1 MLESNDN
8 LQNADGL
15 NEELSKKQLE
25 EVNLQDKSLSIDNDD
40 TSKEIVANSSN
51 ESTETTADNLIENP
65 SSNHENMT
73 LEEPIDTPLLD
84 YDSLSMDDLVN
95 ALEAMVGVENV
106 VAVKDQVEHI
116 KSSYLSKYH
125 HFIEDKKDLFET
137 ENPEATEPFSYDLPS
152 KQKFDQLYSVFKE
165 KRNKHFK
172 TLENNQ
178 KSNLETRIAI
188 VEELKNLIDPSANIK
203 NALKQFNEL
212 RERWKNA
219 GSIPKDKYNH
229 VWNNYHFHV
238 ENFYD
243 LLHQDREAR
252 DLDFKNNLEQ
262 KQKIVAR
269 AAELAEEHDVNKAFY
284 ELQDLHRIW
293 KEDIGPVGKDHREEI
308 WNQFSAYTKIMHDKR
323 DVIFEELRASEVL
336 NLEKKQSIIAAI
348 QAITSEK
355 MEAHSNWQPKVTQI
369 ETLRTDFFAIGKVPK
384 EVNEATWSAF
394 KNAVR
399 EFNITKNSFY
409 KDIKKEQLD
418 NLRQKEALVE
428 KAKSLQDSVDYATT
442 TPILK
447 QLQEDWKKIGHVPRK
462 NSDIIWTEFRAAC
475 NQYFDNL
482 KANRNQEDAEEVA
495 CFDKKKEYIETTMAA
510 FEMSGDHKTDLDAI
524 KTHIATWKTLGKVP
538 QNRRHIDG
546 KFNKMLDGLFEKLS
560 LSKKDSE
567 MMRFNNRI
575 ENLSEANDTRK
586 LDGEKIF
593 LTRKID
599 EIQQE
604 VNQLENNIQ
613 FFANTKNAKKE
624 NSIVTE
630 VRKNIALK
638 KEEID
643 VLRSKLKQLKSLVV
657 ES

>member
-8 LQNADGL
+8 LHTADGL
-15 NEELSKKQLE
+15 QTEFSKNQLAEQHPLDGELSADNQLSE
-25 EVNLQDKSLSIDNDD
+25 P
-40 TSKEIVANSSN
+40 TIVAAPEENA
-51 ESTETTADNLIENP
+51 ETTAHILIQNSTPDNDNVVAD
-65 SSNHENMT
+65 
-73 LEEPIDTPLLD
+73 EPIDTPLLD

-106 VAVKDQVEHI
+106 IAIKDQIEHI
-116 KSSYLSKYH
+116 KSSYLSKYN
-125 HFIEDKKDLFET
+125 HFLEDKKDLFAA
-137 ENPEATEPFSYDLPS
+137 ENPDSNETFSYNLPS
-152 KQKFDQLYSVFKE
+152 KAKFDQLYSLFRD

-172 TLENNQ
+172 TVENNQ

-188 VEELKNLIDPSANIK
+188 VEELKNLIDPQSNIK

-212 RERWKNA
+212 RDRWKNA
-219 GSIPKDKYNH
+219 GPIPKDKYNH

-252 DLDFKNNLEQ
+252 DLEFKNNLDQ

-269 AAELAEEHDVNKAFY
+269 AAELAEEQDVNKAFY

-293 KEDIGPVGKDHREEI
+293 KEEIGPVGKEHREEI
-308 WNQFSAYTKIMHDKR
+308 WNQFSVYTKIMHDKR
-323 DVIFEELRASEVL
+323 DVIFEELRASEVV
-336 NLEKKQSIIAAI
+336 NLEKKQAVIAQI
-348 QAITSEK
+348 VAITAEK
-355 MEAHSNWQPKVTQI
+355 MEAHSNWQPKVEQI
-369 ETLRTDFFAIGKVPK
+369 EALRTEFFAIGKVPK
-384 EVNEATWSAF
+384 EENEATWSAF

-399 EFNITKNSFY
+399 EFNTTKNSFY

-447 QLQEDWKKIGHVPRK
+447 QIQEDWKKIGHVPRK
-462 NSDIIWTEFRAAC
+462 NSDAIWTEFRAAC

-482 KANRNQEDAEEVA
+482 KANRNQEDAEEIA
-495 CFDKKKEYIETTMAA
+495 CFDKKKEYLDTIMTL
-510 FEMSGDHKTDLDAI
+510 FEMTGDHKSDLDAI
-524 KTHIATWKTLGKVP
+524 KTHIAIWKTLGKVP

-567 MMRFNNRI
+567 MMRFSNRI

-586 LDGEKIF
+586 LDSEKVF
-593 LTRKID
+593 LSRKID
-599 EIQQE
+599 EIQHE

-613 FFANTKNAKKE
+613 FFTNTKNAKKE

-630 VRKNIALK
+630 VRKNITIK

-643 VLRSKLKQLKSLVV
+643 VLKSKLKQLKNLIVQ
-657 ES
+657 